1 MRLSHPINALYNAA
15 LALVYPTACAG
26 CGAASVERRA
36 DAPACAACWAGTR
49 IFTGDET
56 CCWKCGALALAEVAP
71 EQRWD
76 VNCRRCAEMA
86 FTAARAVGIYEGA
99 LRAAV
104 LTLKREPYIA
114 MRLAGLLRAAAQRTP
129 LDAATKIIPLPLH
142 AQREKERGF
151 NQAACLGRALAHLSH
166 LPIDEASLIRTVHT
180 ERHRAGMDARA
191 RRESVEQAFQVRR
204 PRLIEN
210 ETILLIDDV
219 YTTGATASAAA
230 RALKDAGAREVFILT
245 IARA

>member
-1 MRLSHPINALYNAA
+1 MRLAGSIDALYDAA
-15 LALVYPTACAG
+15 LALIYPLTCAA

-49 IFTGDET
+49 VFTGEET

-71 EQRWD
+71 EQRRD
-76 VNCRRCAEMA
+76 VNCQRCVEAA
-86 FTAARAVGIYEGA
+86 FTAARAVGVYEGA

-104 LTLKREPYIA
+104 LTLKREPHVA
-114 MRLAGLLRAAAQRTP
+114 MRLAMLLHATAQRTP
-129 LDAATKIIPLPLH
+129 LDAATKIIPIPLH

-166 LPIDEASLIRTVHT
+166 LPTDEASLIRIVHT
-180 ERHRAGMDARA
+180 KLHRAGMDARA
-191 RRESVEQAFQVRR
+191 RQESVKRAFQVRR
-204 PRLIEN
+204 PRLVEG

-230 RALKDAGAREVFILT
+230 RVLEDAGAREVFVLT
-245 IARA
+245 LARA